1 MWKFENCERYFSKG
15 AFFHLAYLL
24 WRCVS
29 FVNCFAFT
37 LICVCFFSPFLF
49 VCPRYIQSVKKMDD
63 MQFNTVDTIARIC
76 ASIIHSF
83 RPTSFIQLKKTVRLA
98 RRVLDNLWNA
108 CFSLNI
114 IWFFF
119 YSTQSFWV
127 SDQSFLRWICLFVV
141 NIWNDADEW
150 GSFWNMTVG
159 RGHHRE
165 FYLISTPWIEVLI
178 LYMNRS
184 EFFLPRELKCCCFVV
199 LLDKKKV
206 LKINFIEI
214 LHYVEQWEKKRWI
227 SFIWRVLGMLLCHF
241 KKCSTIQ
248 IKEKLRAGN
257 ALTHTYKHMN
267 EEVTKQKRQNVYV
280 ENQM

>member
-1 MWKFENCERYFSKG
+1 MIATRSSKIRHRCGNLKIVKDIFQREHFSIWHIYFDVV
-15 AFFHLAYLL
+15 FHSWIVSRLL
-24 WRCVS
+24 W
-29 FVNCFAFT
+29 FVFA
-37 LICVCFFSPFLF
+37 FFSPFLF

-114 IWFFF
+114 VWFFF

-150 GSFWNMTVG
+150 GSFWNMAVG

-199 LLDKKKV
+199 LLDKKKSSENKFHWNFT
-206 LKINFIEI
+206 LRWAMRKKTLNFIYMTGAWYAI
-214 LHYVEQWEKKRWI
+214 MSFQMFNDSNKRKT
-227 SFIWRVLGMLLCHF
+227 SCR
-241 KKCSTIQ
+241 KC
-248 IKEKLRAGN
+248 AY
-257 ALTHTYKHMN
+257 TYI
-267 EEVTKQKRQNVYV
+267 
-280 ENQM
+280 